1 MNAHQHSRVKVKEE
15 YDEVGIW
22 VPMTREQESV
32 QSVPGAFVK
41 DEPTDHVSLFILRM
55 HLSTHILL
63 SVLTRADWNLMQTTT
78 THHKLQKKKAKQTE
92 ASTKRV
98 QHVQRLEMMNS
109 LLREDLR
116 DARDGTTA
124 QRIRDLEN
132 QVHLLQGVAGPNATN
147 ILKDLKLENLQL
159 QKRVDNVQREV
170 DNAKRDIR
178 AYNNGI
184 EHREDKAMIEA
195 LQNKLVQTKTQ
206 NESTVRNLQKKL
218 REEEVKRIRTEK
230 WLRRVSGRLR
240 HALGSMGHTDE
251 EIVQWAED
259 DESLVEEQ
267 MRTNKALLASE
278 EIIKDEELMEDE

>member
-1 MNAHQHSRVKVKEE
+1 M
-15 YDEVGIW
+15 
-22 VPMTREQESV
+22 
-32 QSVPGAFVK
+32 
-41 DEPTDHVSLFILRM
+41 
-55 HLSTHILL
+55 
-63 SVLTRADWNLMQTTT
+63 
-78 THHKLQKKKAKQTE
+78 
-92 ASTKRV
+92 
-98 QHVQRLEMMNS
+98 
-109 LLREDLR
+109 
-116 DARDGTTA
+116 
-124 QRIRDLEN
+124 
-132 QVHLLQGVAGPNATN
+132 
-147 ILKDLKLENLQL
+147 
-159 QKRVDNVQREV
+159 QREV

-184 EHREDKAMIEA
+184 EHKGDKAMIEA